1 MFYLF
6 NDKYGGIMIVRK
18 EREKFIELFCDSA
31 MNFILL
37 QLDFSSSIFRRLLI
51 HEY

>member
-31 MNFILL
+31 MNSIL
-37 QLDFSSSIFRRLLI
+37 LDFSSSIFRRLLI